1 MPRLVFNF
9 LELDFFFLNMD
20 NFLPFILKI
29 SLITV
34 NHVFFFLS
42 LEETKEVKIKGIYE
56 EVTCKE

>member
-34 NHVFFFLS
+34 SHVFFFLS

>member
-1 MPRLVFNF
+1 
-9 LELDFFFLNMD
+9 MD